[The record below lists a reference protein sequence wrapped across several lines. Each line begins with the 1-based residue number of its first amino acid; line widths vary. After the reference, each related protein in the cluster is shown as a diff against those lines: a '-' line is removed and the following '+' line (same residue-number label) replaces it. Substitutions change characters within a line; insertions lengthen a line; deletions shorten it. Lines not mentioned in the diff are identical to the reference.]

1 MRTLSSLPGSALL
14 VSLLVAF
21 ATPLAS
27 CAVEP
32 APAVETSAVS
42 LHEVDA
48 SGAPQAEV
56 VARAPGS
63 LMAETLAL
71 SGFAATQLPWLEGST
86 LVLDDDGEGETVDPL
101 AFRIEGGN
109 GSAPMLDFSGL
120 AKAGF
125 HFGYSR
131 GDYFRRPTYATTSRG
146 DLFYFEGYER
156 GNHGRYALVHA
167 EPGREARVFDVVDDA
182 YAMFPNTVLVR
193 DTNDVFIGAS
203 VVEKDTFGPDFP
215 GCPSTILASQNG
227 TYLAHYDGHG
237 LTRLAF
243 PGAGALD
250 SMSLMADGRLRIT
263 TRSPEGDAYPPTQEM
278 RDTWIGEPSGA
289 FVRVSHELHSVDQGQ

>member
-32 APAVETSAVS
+32 APTVEMSAVS
-42 LHEVDA
+42 PHEVDA

-63 LMAETLAL
+63 LMAEAGAVSDLEG
-71 SGFAATQLPWLEGST
+71 SRLPWLDGST
-86 LVLDDDGEGETVDPL
+86 LVLDDDGESDTVDPL
-101 AFRIEGGN
+101 TFRVEGGN
-109 GSAPMLDFSGL
+109 GVPGLDFSGL

-131 GDYFRRPTYATTSRG
+131 GDYFRRPTYSTTSRG
-146 DLFYFEGYER
+146 DFFYFEGYER
-156 GNHGRYALVHA
+156 GNHGSYALVHA
-167 EPGREARVFDVVDDA
+167 EPGREARVFDVVADV
-182 YAMFPNTVLVR
+182 YAMFPNTILVR

-215 GCPSTILASQNG
+215 GCPISIFASQNG

-237 LTRLAF
+237 LTRVAF
-243 PGAGALD
+243 PGTGALD

-263 TRSPEGDAYPPTQEM
+263 TRSPDGDAYPPTQEI
-278 RDTWIGEPSGA
+278 RDTWIGESSGA
-289 FVRVSHELHSVDQGQ
+289 FVLIAHELHTLDLGQ